1 MGCCS
6 KLNKLQR
13 QNLKISHF
21 PKKIDD
27 LGKSQL
33 ELRVKN
39 QGKKSNSMLFFDVL
53 VEIRV
58 FVEQKCIEH
67 RKMTKKTRHN
77 NLS

>member
-27 LGKSQL
+27 LGKS
-33 ELRVKN
+33 LRVKN

-58 FVEQKCIEH
+58 FVEK
-67 RKMTKKTRHN
+67 N
-77 NLS
+77 A